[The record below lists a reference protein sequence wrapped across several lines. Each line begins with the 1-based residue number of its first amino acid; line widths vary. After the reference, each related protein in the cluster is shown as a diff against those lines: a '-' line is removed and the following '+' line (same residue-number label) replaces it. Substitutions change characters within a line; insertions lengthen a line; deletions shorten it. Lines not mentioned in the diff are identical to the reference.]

1 MIRQL
6 YILNQ
11 SFESKCDF
19 ETDEGVEGG
28 DGAVA
33 PDPGG
38 KPVQDAL
45 HLCAQDQEASRVLG
59 EAQSRVS

>member
-28 DGAVA
+28 NGATP
-33 PDPGG
+33 PDPRGE
-38 KPVQDAL
+38 PVQNPL